1 MPIAVTRY
9 IASVRGT
16 VVRDL
21 TKAARGIKKKKKKEI
36 EEKRTACGDGENGI
50 GSPPSPPLIIK
61 LHRILTGKN
70 IRYRDYKCKL
80 HGEDMISLFAFT
92 S

>member
-21 TKAARGIKKKKKKEI
+21 TKGARGIKKKKK
-36 EEKRTACGDGENGI
+36 EEKRTACGDGENGF

-61 LHRILTGKN
+61 LHRILAGKN
-70 IRYRDYKCKL
+70 IKYRDYKCRL
-80 HGEDMISLFAFT
+80 HRKNMISLFALT

>member
-1 MPIAVTRY
+1 MPITVTRY

-21 TKAARGIKKKKKKEI
+21 TKGARGIKKKKKEK

-50 GSPPSPPLIIK
+50 ESPPLPSLIIK
-61 LHRILTGKN
+61 LHRILAGNN
-70 IRYRDYKCKL
+70 IKYRDYKCRL
-80 HGEDMISLFAFT
+80 HGKNMISLLALIF
-92 S
+92 